1 MTTAS
6 NAPSYFVLQSKHDDH
21 TMMLRPLQPIEGV
34 NWMSGQRFAGAVPRP
49 LHARIVGGYEKN
61 TVPPVY
67 APAVPMMRND
77 LLASF
82 RRFGVDNID
91 AYPLVVRN
99 KVTGEEIE
107 GFSAINIIGLV
118 SAADPSATEYSVDN
132 PSRLIDADI
141 DRLTID
147 PARTGGALLFRLA
160 EAVTGV
166 VVHERVKNAIEA
178 TGAFPNLL
186 FVRPEEWM
194 G

>member
-1 MTTAS
+1 MTRPNSPTYFMLDAS
-6 NAPSYFVLQSKHDDH
+6 HDDDI
-21 TMMLRPLQPIEGV
+21 MLLRPLQPVGGV
-34 NWMSGQRFAGAVPRP
+34 SWESGRRFTAPVPRP
-49 LHARIVGGYEKN
+49 LPVDIVEGYEED

-67 APAVPMMRND
+67 TSSVPMMRDD
-77 LLASF
+77 LLEVI
-82 RRFGVDNID
+82 RRCGVDNID
-91 AYPLVVRN
+91 AYPIAIQNR
-99 KVTGEEIE
+99 VTGDHLE

-118 SAADPSATEYSVDN
+118 SAADPVGTTYSPDN
-132 PSRLIDADI
+132 PSRMIDADI
-141 DRLTID
+141 DGLKLD

-166 VVHERVKNAIEA
+166 VVHERIKKAVEA